1 MTQEQFEARVQE
13 LAQLA
18 YEQIGPEAYESA
30 EKVKEARIELLT
42 ERIRERATDDPEFRR
57 ADAHNVATYYVDVLD
72 CSAPYMRNS
81 QRRRPTA

>member
-42 ERIRERATDDPEFRR
+42 ERIRERATDDPEFR
-57 ADAHNVATYYVDVLD
+57 H
-72 CSAPYMRNS
+72 
-81 QRRRPTA
+81 